1 MFSLVDYFSNVKDFH
16 TVMCKFSASLNS
28 VSSITAKLR
37 CDKLYSLL
45 FNQITASIIELELNY
60 LARIAKLML
69 EK

>member
-1 MFSLVDYFSNVKDFH
+1 MKIDL
-16 TVMCKFSASLNS
+16 ASVNS